1 MGARREPGRG
11 EGTTAAGAAVVL
23 RDARIL
29 DPATGDVSAPRT
41 IVARGGRILEI
52 SNSTRTVPD
61 AVDIPLA
68 GLTVLPGL
76 IDAHVHVTQASGD
89 FSEILS
95 WTPNYRA
102 ARTAMVMHE
111 MLLRGFTMVR
121 DMGGADTGLAR
132 AVEERLITGP
142 RLKAGG
148 PIFAPTGGHVLT
160 KVCDGEVEL
169 RRALRAE
176 FRDGADHAKLTL
188 SGGVVSKMRIEAL
201 GFSDAE
207 VVAAVDEAH
216 LAHRYVAA
224 HVYTAEAVSRALRLG
239 VRTIEHGNLLDQEC
253 IDLFHEK
260 QAYYVPTLATY
271 WAILSGRTGHG
282 LDASKRAAVEE
293 IFERGLESLD
303 LASRSGV
310 KIGYGTDLHG
320 EGLAIQL
327 EEFSLRA
334 RVQDP
339 LDVIRSAT
347 LVGAEIVGEEGQAGV
362 VREGA
367 RADLIVVDGDPLADI
382 EVLAG
387 GRALRFILADGD
399 PLQVS

>member
-1 MGARREPGRG
+1 MGVRRQPG
-11 EGTTAAGAAVVL
+11 ESAPSTILVL

-29 DPATGDVSAPRT
+29 DVEAGNVSDPRT
-41 IVARGGRILEI
+41 IVSREGRIAEI
-52 SNSTRTVPD
+52 SRSTRTVAD
-61 AVDIPLA
+61 AVEVSAA

-76 IDAHVHVTQASGD
+76 IDAHVHVTQASAD

-95 WTPNYRA
+95 WTSSYHA
-102 ARTAMVMHE
+102 ARTAMVLHE

-132 AVEERLITGP
+132 AVEERLVTGP

-148 PIFAPTGGHVLT
+148 PIFAPTGGHALT

-207 VVAAVDEAH
+207 VLAAVDEAR
-216 LAHRYVAA
+216 LAHRYIAA

-253 IDLFHEK
+253 IELFLERG
-260 QAYYVPTLATY
+260 AYYVPTLATY
-271 WAILSGRTGHG
+271 WAILTGRTGHG
-282 LDASKRAAVEE
+282 LDAAKRAAVEE
-293 IFERGLESLD
+293 VFERGLESLA
-303 LASRSGV
+303 LASKAGV

-320 EGLAIQL
+320 EGLGLQL
-327 EEFSLRA
+327 EEFALRA
-334 RVQDP
+334 RVQEP
-339 LDVIRSAT
+339 LEVLRSAT
-347 LVGAEIVGEEGQAGV
+347 LVGAEILGEEGRAGV
-362 VREGA
+362 VSEGS
-367 RADLIVVDGDPLADI
+367 RADLIAVDGNPLEDI
-382 EVLAG
+382 GVLAG
-387 GRALRFILADGD
+387 GKALRLILSDGD
-399 PLQVS
+399 LVSLG

>member
-1 MGARREPGRG
+1 MGVRRQPG
-11 EGTTAAGAAVVL
+11 ESAPSTILVL

-29 DPATGDVSAPRT
+29 DVEAGNVSDPRT
-41 IVARGGRILEI
+41 IVSREGRIAEI
-52 SNSTRTVPD
+52 SRSTRTVAD
-61 AVDIPLA
+61 AVEVSAA

-76 IDAHVHVTQASGD
+76 IDAHVHVTQASAD

-95 WTPNYRA
+95 WTPSYHF
-102 ARTAMVMHE
+102 ARTAMVLHE

-132 AVEERLITGP
+132 AVEERLVTGP

-148 PIFAPTGGHVLT
+148 PIFAPTGGHALT

-207 VVAAVDEAH
+207 VLAAVDEAR
-216 LAHRYVAA
+216 LAHRYIAA

-253 IDLFHEK
+253 IELFLERG
-260 QAYYVPTLATY
+260 AYYVPTLATY
-271 WAILSGRTGHG
+271 WAILTGRTGHG
-282 LDASKRAAVEE
+282 LDAAKRAAVEE
-293 IFERGLESLD
+293 VFERGLESLA
-303 LASRSGV
+303 LASKAGV

-320 EGLAIQL
+320 EGLGLQL
-327 EEFSLRA
+327 EEFALRA
-334 RVQDP
+334 RVQEP
-339 LDVIRSAT
+339 LEVLRSAT
-347 LVGAEIVGEEGQAGV
+347 LVGAEILGEEGRAGV
-362 VREGA
+362 VSEGS
-367 RADLIVVDGDPLADI
+367 RADLIAIDGNPLEDI
-382 EVLAG
+382 GVLAG
-387 GRALRFILADGD
+387 GKALRLILSDGD
-399 PLQVS
+399 LVSLG

>member
-1 MGARREPGRG
+1 MGVRREPGAPARP
-11 EGTTAAGAAVVL
+11 AAVVL

-29 DPATGDVSAPRT
+29 GPETGDVGPPRT
-41 IVARGGRILEI
+41 IVTRGGLVDEI
-52 SNSTRTVPD
+52 SASTRTVPD
-61 AVDIPLA
+61 SVEISLA

-89 FSEILS
+89 FGEILS
-95 WTPNYRA
+95 WTPSYHA
-102 ARTAMVMHE
+102 ARTGLVMHE

-121 DMGGADTGLAR
+121 DMGGADAGLAR
-132 AVEERLITGP
+132 AVEERLVTGP

-160 KVCDGEVEL
+160 KVCDGETEL

-201 GFSDAE
+201 AFSDAE
-207 VVAAVDEAH
+207 VLAAVDEAH
-216 LAHRYVAA
+216 LAHRYIAA

-239 VRTIEHGNLLDQEC
+239 VRTIEHGNLLDDEC
-253 IDLFHEK
+253 LELFLETG
-260 QAYYVPTLATY
+260 AYYVPTLATY

-282 LDASKRAAVEE
+282 LDASKRAAVED
-293 IFERGLESLD
+293 IFERGLESV
-303 LASRSGV
+303 SRATAAEV

-327 EEFSLRA
+327 EEFALRA
-334 RVQDP
+334 RVQEP

-347 LVGAEIVGEEGQAGV
+347 LVGAEIVGEEGRAGV

-367 RADLIVVDGDPLADI
+367 RADVIAVDGDPLADI
-382 EVLAG
+382 GVLAG
-387 GRALRFILADGD
+387 GRSLRFIMADGD
-399 PLQVS
+399 VLLAT